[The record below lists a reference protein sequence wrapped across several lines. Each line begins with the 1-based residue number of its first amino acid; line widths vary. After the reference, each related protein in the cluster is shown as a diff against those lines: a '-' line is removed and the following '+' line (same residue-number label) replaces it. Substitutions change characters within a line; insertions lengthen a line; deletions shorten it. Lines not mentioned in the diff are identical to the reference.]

1 MSVLPTDKSRNV
13 VNAITMCQWFV
24 GTARKKRETRKTPNN
39 DLFGRKN
46 KDTIKSESAGKSLL
60 KNILTVSSDVIKNEL
75 IAEEY
80 LKKYGG
86 NGSRTADKRKNT
98 KIRQKRAC
106 K

>member
-1 MSVLPTDKSRNV
+1 
-13 VNAITMCQWFV
+13 MCQWFV

-39 DLFGRKN
+39 DQFGRKN
-46 KDTIKSESAGKSLL
+46 IDTIKSESAGKSLL
-60 KNILTVSSDVIKNEL
+60 KNSLTVSSDVIKDES

-80 LKKYGG
+80 LKKNGG
-86 NGSRTADKRKNT
+86 NWSWTADKKKNT

>member
-1 MSVLPTDKSRNV
+1 MY
-13 VNAITMCQWFV
+13 QWFV

-39 DLFGRKN
+39 DLFARKN
-46 KDTIKSESAGKSLL
+46 KDTIKSESADKSLL
-60 KNILTVSSDVIKNEL
+60 ENSLTVSSDVIKDKL
-75 IAEEY
+75 ITEEY

-86 NGSRTADKRKNT
+86 NVSWTADKRKNT